1 MFEIQTSTAFRFL
14 YFLFFLTLPHDQF
27 FILLAKITP
36 VKILDMGLK
45 KNQLNGLFSFISKKI
60 IQ

>member
-14 YFLFFLTLPHDQF
+14 YLLFFLTLPHDQF

-45 KNQLNGLFSFISKKI
+45 KKPIEWFIFI
-60 IQ
+60 HF